1 MSNKNNKG
9 LVPLCRSVIM
19 MQLKNHKYDRDK
31 IYPAININRSEMY
44 NNMMEYDKQ

>member
-1 MSNKNNKG
+1 
-9 LVPLCRSVIM
+9 M